1 MSKCSAERR
10 RSQKE
15 IERKQKMQDLE
26 KKGLVY
32 YTKYLGG
39 LIAIGYNVST

>member
-1 MSKCSAERR
+1 MFGRKTKE
-10 RSQKE
+10 QKE

-32 YTKYLGG
+32 YTKYF
-39 LIAIGYNVST
+39 AQDNYVAR